1 MLREYLLNN
10 LQDLTTPE
18 LINLCRITGQGSA
31 GDVTAGLESLERAG
45 LARRDGDVWA
55 RVYVKVVEVVKV
67 KQMEMFA

>member
-1 MLREYLLNN
+1 MLNFFRAIKRYIDIE
-10 LQDLTTPE
+10 
-18 LINLCRITGQGSA
+18 R
-31 GDVTAGLESLERAG
+31 LESLERAG